1 MDQQEWVQDFF
12 HLGWHCVNW

>member
-1 MDQQEWVQDFF
+1 MDKQEWVQDFF